1 MIKKIWLTGVCLII
15 VLQAACSNS
24 SYIQKSKDI
33 ASWKQIRAE
42 MEAVQQWDIKGKIS
56 IRSGEQLYTADM
68 YWQQQKQVL
77 NMRLV
82 APFSQA
88 VTQFSGS
95 DQQGYQVMTEQ
106 GELFDVDS
114 PETVT
119 ESAFGVTLPF
129 YELKSW
135 VKGLPNRDFPVWKAE
150 FNNENRLQTFE
161 QSGWHV
167 KILKYKNVS
176 GKLLPSKLFLTRL
189 NENMAENKV
198 DVRLILRRWTL

>member
-1 MIKKIWLTGVCLII
+1 MIKNICFTGACLII
-15 VLQAACSNS
+15 LLQAACSNS
-24 SYIQKSKDI
+24 SYIQKSKDS
-33 ASWKQIRAE
+33 ASWKQTRAE
-42 MEAVQQWDIKGKIS
+42 MEAVKQWDIKGKIS
-56 IRSGEQLYTADM
+56 IRSGEHLYTADM
-68 YWQQQKQVL
+68 YWQQKDQAL

-106 GELFDVDS
+106 GELFEVDS
-114 PETVT
+114 PEMIT
-119 ESAFGVTLPF
+119 ENAFGVTLPF

-135 VKGLPNRDFPVWKAE
+135 IKGLPNRDFPVWKAE
-150 FNNENRLQTFE
+150 FNNENRLQAFE

-167 KILKYKNVS
+167 KILKYKKVS

-189 NENMAENKV
+189 NEDIADNKV

>member
-1 MIKKIWLTGVCLII
+1 VIKKFWFTLACLII
-15 VLQAACSNS
+15 LLQAACSNS
-24 SYIQKSKDI
+24 TYFQKSKDI
-33 ASWKQIRAE
+33 ASWKQTRAE
-42 MEAVQQWDIKGKIS
+42 MEAISQWDIKGKIS
-56 IRSGEQLYTADM
+56 IRAGQQLYTADM
-68 YWQQQKQVL
+68 YWQQKQQIL

-95 DQQGYQVMTEQ
+95 DQQGYQVMTEK

-119 ESAFGVTLPF
+119 ENAFGVTLPF

-135 VKGLPNRDFPVWKAE
+135 IKGVPSRDYPVWKAE
-150 FNNENRLQTFE
+150 FNEDNRLQAFQ
-161 QSGWHV
+161 QSGWQV
-167 KILKYKNVS
+167 KIMKYKKVS

-189 NENMAENKV
+189 TEDIADNKV